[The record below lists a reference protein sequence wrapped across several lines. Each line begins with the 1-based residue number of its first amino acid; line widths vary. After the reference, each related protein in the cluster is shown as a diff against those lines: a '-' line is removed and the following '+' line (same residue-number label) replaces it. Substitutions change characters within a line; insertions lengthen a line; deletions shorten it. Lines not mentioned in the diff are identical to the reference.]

1 MDSHACSLFNKHNS
15 ITPYAVKGQHVQ
27 PSWMQPG
34 TTTIWEVAADQQ
46 RIGQHHD
53 LGVHYQCLQ
62 ATGGLHLDQQLCVVI
77 STPNQPGI
85 SQLGRCFFDM
95 GIQTEFSIRWSDHV
109 SQHEARPVPQL
120 VKYADNNCITLKT
133 GVKDEDRLR
142 GSNNLVKYILVNN
155 KMVIQQQRTKRE
167 EIETARLASL
177 I

>member
-1 MDSHACSLFNKHNS
+1 MH
-15 ITPYAVKGQHVQ
+15 GQHY
-27 PSWMQPG
+27 
-34 TTTIWEVAADQQ
+34 
-46 RIGQHHD
+46 D
-53 LGVHYQCLQ
+53 LGMQHQCLQ

-85 SQLGRCFFDM
+85 SQHGRCFFDVAFKQSFQYGGLTM
-95 GIQTEFSIRWSDHV
+95 LANMKPDQC
-109 SQHEARPVPQL
+109 L
-120 VKYADNNCITLKT
+120 NMVKYADNNCITLKT

-177 I
+177 IETTKEEEAATKDNMERPSKRQHLV